1 VRSVLP
7 LIAVMLAFSGCG
19 GSSQQAATTAPPPP
33 PSPAATVGPGAKTLY
48 QATNGWAVVQKG
60 PRAVALRLVDG
71 TWRPDRSGAV
81 RVKILGPL
89 HTTTPR
95 TQVAVEISA
104 RNNLAETGLW
114 VDGQEL
120 LEKGGGT
127 PRKGTIYGTTSKP
140 LEPGAHIA
148 VAYGRTA
155 TSATALAWTFRVA

>member
-1 VRSVLP
+1 VRPALP
-7 LIAVMLAFSGCG
+7 LLAVTLALSGCG
-19 GSSQQAATTAPPPP
+19 GSSQQAATTTAPPPP
-33 PSPAATVGPGAKTLY
+33 PAATVGPGAKTLY
-48 QATNGWAVVQKG
+48 QATNGWAVVQEG

-104 RNNLAETGLW
+104 RNSLAETGLW

-140 LEPGAHIA
+140 LEPGAHVA